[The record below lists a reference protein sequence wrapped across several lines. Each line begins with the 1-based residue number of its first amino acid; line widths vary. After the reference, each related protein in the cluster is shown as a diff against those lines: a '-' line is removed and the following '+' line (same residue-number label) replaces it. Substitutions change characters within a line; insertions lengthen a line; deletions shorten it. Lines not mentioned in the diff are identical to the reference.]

1 MLLETSRIES
11 PIESRGMLAQDDIP
25 HPYPLVRVLFVLGD
39 SAKEQL
45 RELPTSLAKLL
56 QHHATFECVSIRD
69 AGENLNTQVHAVVI
83 CLSRG
88 DNSSGLADLLDGVE
102 MRNIPI
108 LLLTDAPTP
117 AVSQNALWNSLP
129 IGESPQVIAAL
140 LRGLFAR
147 QSEIDTLRQANRGA
161 KIQTDRL
168 LGEVTQMHDELHL
181 AGQVQ
186 RDFLPKKL
194 SAFSGGAVAALWRP
208 MNYVSGDIYDVRR
221 LDEHHVG
228 LFIADAV
235 GHGVPGA
242 LLTMVIARGLP
253 TKEIIGNT
261 YKIIQPGEALACVN
275 RELLARQGNTTR
287 FATAIYAIIDLRTR
301 VMRMASAGH
310 PSAII
315 MRGTKSIELI
325 QCAGGLIGVFDGVE
339 WIEKEIQLHAED
351 RIILYSDGFEF
362 AFPDPPESAS
372 APVKQAP
379 RHLQE
384 LCALLPITQPT
395 DMIADMERRLD
406 QQALGCTQMESCADD
421 LTMLVFKVS

>member
-1 MLLETSRIES
+1 MLLEISQNES
-11 PIESRGMLAQDDIP
+11 PIESPAMLAQDDIP
-25 HPYPLVRVLFVLGD
+25 QPQPTIRVLFVTGE
-39 SAKEQL
+39 SAKSRL
-45 RELPTSLAKLL
+45 GALPETLATILNNRV
-56 QHHATFECVSIRD
+56 HFECVSIRA
-69 AGENLNTQVHAVVI
+69 AGEHVNTNVHAVMI
-83 CLSRG
+83 CLSRN
-88 DNSSGLADLLDGVE
+88 DNSSGLADVLDGVE

-108 LLLTDAPTP
+108 LILSDAPSTGT
-117 AVSQNALWNSLP
+117 SMDLSWNSLSMD
-129 IGESPQVIAAL
+129 ESPHVMAAM
-140 LRGLFAR
+140 LRGFFSR
-147 QSEIDTLRQANRGA
+147 QLEIDALRKANLGA
-161 KIQTDRL
+161 EIQTDRL
-168 LGEVTQMHDELHL
+168 LGEVTQMQDELHL

-186 RDFLPKKL
+186 REFLPKTL
-194 SAFSGGAVAALWRP
+194 PTFSGGAVAALWRP

-301 VMRMASAGH
+301 VMRMSSAGH

-315 MRGTKSIELI
+315 MRGTESIELI
-325 QCAGGLIGVFDGVE
+325 QCAGGLIGVFEGVE
-339 WIEKEIQLHAED
+339 WIEKEIQLHAGD

-362 AFPDPPESAS
+362 AFPDPLESSS
-372 APVKQAP
+372 AAVKQTP

-406 QQALGCTQMESCADD
+406 QQALGYTQMESFADD

>member
-1 MLLETSRIES
+1 MLLETSQNES
-11 PIESRGMLAQDDIP
+11 PIESRGMLAQDDLPLP
-25 HPYPLVRVLFVLGD
+25 HPLVRVLFVLGD
-39 SAKEQL
+39 SDTEQL
-45 RELPTSLAKLL
+45 RELPNTLAKLL
-56 QHHATFECVSIRD
+56 QHHAIFERVSIRA
-69 AGENLNTQVHAVVI
+69 AGEHLNSQVHAVVI
-83 CLSRG
+83 CLIRG
-88 DNSSGLADLLDGVE
+88 DNSAGLADLLDGVE
-102 MRNIPI
+102 TRNIPI
-108 LLLTDAPTP
+108 LLLTDAPLT
-117 AVSQNALWNSLP
+117 AASQTALWNTLP
-129 IGESPQVIAAL
+129 IGESPQVIAAM

-147 QSEIDTLRQANRGA
+147 QSEIDTLGQANRGA

-168 LGEVTQMHDELHL
+168 LGEVSQMRDELHL

-194 SAFSGGAVAALWRP
+194 QDFSGGAVAALWRP

-301 VMRMASAGH
+301 VMRMSSAGH

-315 MRGTKSIELI
+315 MRGTESIELI
-325 QCAGGLIGVFDGVE
+325 QCAGGLIGVFEGVE
-339 WIEKEIQLHAED
+339 WIEKEIQLHAGD

-362 AFPDPPESAS
+362 AFPDPPESSS
-372 APVKQAP
+372 AAVKQTP

-406 QQALGCTQMESCADD
+406 QQALGCTQMESFADD